1 MKIHPTLLGVALVLV
16 ATPVASQG
24 SCSNSTDCPADTYC
38 SSLSNTCVDIGVC
51 SEVSECSDEG
61 NNFAMALCLGTIFC
75 KKGRCEI
82 DCSIQP
88 PTENDDPVEPVLLCE
103 TNDDCPSE
111 GMGMFCASDGIC
123 ERMGGCAEVSDC
135 SNEGNFFPVA
145 ACMGYMTCNDRK
157 CKQKCTGSDALFGCT
172 TSSDCPESD
181 MYCNSYEFCSKFG
194 SCEQD
199 EDCSNEDN
207 SFMMATCVGRK
218 YCDDGMCAIEC
229 GVSPED
235 PVQPIKPEG
244 PTCSTSDDCPNDLDY
259 CSTSGICRKPGSCI
273 EVEDCALTDN
283 VFPMVACVGRQY
295 CEEGMCGIACGDF
308 PEVPVEPIKP
318 GGPTCST
325 SDDCPNDLDYC
336 STSGICRKPGSC
348 IKVEDCAL
356 KDNVFPMIECVGQ
369 QYCDDGMCGME
380 CGVFPEVPIDGQ
392 PFEEGQPV
400 DERDQADN
408 ESPVDV
414 EFTSCTSDSDCVT
427 SSTTRSMEPKY
438 CAQGVCMN
446 HGSCLSDS
454 DCVNP
459 SNFIWSDKK
468 CLGYLYCTSEGLC
481 DRNCGEICKNGSKS
495 VDCFANPCDTQ
506 PMCDEA
512 ASCVMDTCDGECSA
526 VYFDK
531 AGEVLDCSITR
542 DINADAS
549 KVGDSTT
556 DSKNIEVDDSGRDKN
571 EAEPDTTTTNSNLD
585 SSATRAT
592 SCFVLLATLLA
603 AVIV

>member
-1 MKIHPTLLGVALVLV
+1 
-16 ATPVASQG
+16 
-24 SCSNSTDCPADTYC
+24 
-38 SSLSNTCVDIGVC
+38 
-51 SEVSECSDEG
+51 
-61 NNFAMALCLGTIFC
+61 
-75 KKGRCEI
+75 
-82 DCSIQP
+82 
-88 PTENDDPVEPVLLCE
+88 
-103 TNDDCPSE
+103 
-111 GMGMFCASDGIC
+111 MGGIC

-218 YCDDGMCAIEC
+218 YCDNGMCGIEC
-229 GVSPED
+229 GV
-235 PVQPIKPEG
+235 
-244 PTCSTSDDCPNDLDY
+244 
-259 CSTSGICRKPGSCI
+259 
-273 EVEDCALTDN
+273 
-283 VFPMVACVGRQY
+283 
-295 CEEGMCGIACGDF
+295 F

-356 KDNVFPMIECVGQ
+356 TDNVFPMVACVGR

-427 SSTTRSMEPKY
+427 SSATRSMEPKY

-556 DSKNIEVDDSGRDKN
+556 DSKKYRSRCLRPRQKRGGTRHYDYKQQPGFFCHSGNLVLCPSCDSLGSCYCLERQN
-571 EAEPDTTTTNSNLD
+571 VINHGLV
-585 SSATRAT
+585 SAIPLNKYNAQTK
-592 SCFVLLATLLA
+592 V
-603 AVIV
+603 